1 MFDISAFE
9 TELAQLETS
18 LLYLATAAGRGNS
31 GLHAQFRAA
40 AVHAFELTYELAI
53 RMIRRQLS
61 EIVANPGALPEMAVP
76 NLMALAAETGL
87 VRAAAPFE
95 AYGEKRD
102 AASHDYDELGAEE
115 VVDGI
120 DRFVADMRFLRDE
133 LRRRNRAA
141 P

>member
-18 LLYLATAAGRGNS
+18 LLYLRTSAGRGNA

-40 AVHAFELTYELAI
+40 AVKAYELTYELAI

-61 EIVANPGALPEMAVP
+61 EILPNPGALPEMKVP
-76 NLMALAAETGL
+76 DLIARAAEAGL

-95 AYGEKRD
+95 AYSTNRD
-102 AASHDYDELGAEE
+102 AATHDYDELGAEE
-115 VVDGI
+115 VVDGVE
-120 DRFVADMRFLRDE
+120 RFVADMRFLRDQ
-133 LRRRNRAA
+133 LRRRNHAG